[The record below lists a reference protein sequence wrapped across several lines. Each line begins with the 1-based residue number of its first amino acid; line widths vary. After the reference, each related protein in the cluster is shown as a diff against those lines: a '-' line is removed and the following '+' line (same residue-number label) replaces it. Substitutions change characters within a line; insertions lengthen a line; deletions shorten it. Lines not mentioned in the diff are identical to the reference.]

1 MYEEWREELRS
12 IKSDLLTH
20 LTISKERRDKGKIND
35 GKRRE
40 FETRI
45 AVLKEQ
51 LGDTIEVGNH
61 LNNIKKNIQA
71 YNVEHQNKV
80 QSILD
85 LAIREAAT
93 LVPDAD
99 VADVK
104 LNHNKDGRV
113 TIVNSLGQNVNLR
126 EGGGYRVTLGSLL
139 RYACLKADPE
149 AIPLML
155 FDESF
160 FTLSD
165 TTTDAVHPVFEAMKK
180 DVTIICIE
188 QRRNVMAGIV
198 DREFTFKKGSDKNS
212 TVTRTL

>member
-1 MYEEWREELRS
+1 MYEEWREELSS

-20 LTISKERRDKGKIND
+20 LTIARERRDRGKIND
-35 GKRRE
+35 GKRQQ
-40 FETRI
+40 FETRLV
-45 AVLKEQ
+45 VLQEQ
-51 LGDTIEVGNH
+51 LGDTIEAGNH
-61 LNNIKKNIQA
+61 LNAICKNIQA
-71 YNVEHQNKV
+71 YNTEHQNKV

-85 LAIREAAT
+85 LAIKEAAE

-99 VADVK
+99 VADVR
-104 LNHNKDGRV
+104 LNHTKDGRV
-113 TIVNSLGQNVNLR
+113 TIVNGLGQNVNLR

-149 AIPLML
+149 AIPLLL

-165 TTTDAVHPVFEAMKK
+165 ATTDAIHPVFEAMKK
-180 DVTIICIE
+180 DATIICIE

-198 DREFTFKKGSDKNS
+198 DREFTFKKDSHKNT
-212 TVTRTL
+212 TVTQTL